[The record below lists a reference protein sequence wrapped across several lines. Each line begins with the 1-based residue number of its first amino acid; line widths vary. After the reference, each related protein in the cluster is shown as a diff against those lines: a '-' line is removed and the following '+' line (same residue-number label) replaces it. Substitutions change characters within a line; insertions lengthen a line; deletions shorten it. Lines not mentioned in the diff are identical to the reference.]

1 MHDLVEAVRKMVLAA
16 GTAGELSVSMF
27 KEVTPPTVSAE
38 ESETLIEMLNAA
50 GVWIVED

>member
-16 GTAGELSVSMF
+16 GTAGEISVSIF
-27 KEVTPPTVSAE
+27 KQMAPPSLSAE
-38 ESETLIEMLNAA
+38 ETESLTDLLNAA